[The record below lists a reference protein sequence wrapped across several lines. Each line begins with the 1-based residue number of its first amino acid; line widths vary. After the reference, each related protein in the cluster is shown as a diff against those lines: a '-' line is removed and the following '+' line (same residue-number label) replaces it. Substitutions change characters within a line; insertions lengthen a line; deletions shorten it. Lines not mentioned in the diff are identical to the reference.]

1 MNLHENVIIDLMA
14 LVRSGQASVESR
26 RLVDDWLAE
35 HPDLAKFAALDA
47 PPDPALE
54 LQALERTR
62 KALRR
67 AGWEKGF
74 ALLFTVLPFSFMG
87 DSEGVRFVFADYP
100 GLIVGMVVTALVFW
114 ARYYRF
120 SRKAFG

>member
-26 RLVDDWLAE
+26 RLVDEWLAA

-62 KALRR
+62 KALRQ
-67 AGWEKGF
+67 AGWEKAF
-74 ALLFTVLPFSFMG
+74 ALLFTVLPFSFVY
-87 DSEGVRFVFADYP
+87 DSQQIHFLFADYP
-100 GLIVGMVVTALVFW
+100 G
-114 ARYYRF
+114 
-120 SRKAFG
+120 